1 MQLFL
6 GQWSQRLAH
15 DEQEEV
21 FAELLAALAEGG
33 VTESHAEKMA
43 QALGGVTGK
52 RQRVG
57 DQSDNELPAERDE
70 PLPAKSALRQCGH

>member
-1 MQLFL
+1 
-6 GQWSQRLAH
+6 
-15 DEQEEV
+15 
-21 FAELLAALAEGG
+21 
-33 VTESHAEKMA
+33 MA